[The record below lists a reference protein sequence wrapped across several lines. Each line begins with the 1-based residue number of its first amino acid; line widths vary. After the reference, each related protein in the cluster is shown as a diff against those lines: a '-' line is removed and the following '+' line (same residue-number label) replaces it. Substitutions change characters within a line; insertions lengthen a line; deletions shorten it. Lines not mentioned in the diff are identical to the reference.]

1 MFLFVGFNMLAS
13 GYLTAVH
20 RPFESGL
27 IALFRS
33 LVLPAG
39 FLVLFY
45 FLLTDYQFVAAV
57 AVAEA
62 VAFGVA
68 MALYFRWRP
77 SKVL

>member
-1 MFLFVGFNMLAS
+1 
-13 GYLTAVH
+13 
-20 RPFESGL
+20 
-27 IALFRS
+27 
-33 LVLPAG
+33 
-39 FLVLFY
+39 VLFY